1 MLSTA
6 ELQLSISLEECR
18 ALTGL
23 LLGTPGFTTSA
34 LAGLLARLQELLV
47 VHDPVQDCQASPRL
61 DRPQQDLQG
70 TFVASLFDYHSP
82 EIS

>member
-23 LLGTPGFTTSA
+23 LLGTPGFTSA

-61 DRPQQDLQG
+61 DRPQQDQG

-82 EIS
+82 ETS

>member
-23 LLGTPGFTTSA
+23 LLGTPGFTSA

-61 DRPQQDLQG
+61 DPPQQDLQG